1 MSDTFC
7 ILPWIHLQTKPD
19 GQIKPC
25 CRFDFKHNDYKVNDK
40 EYKFDEFNIDKNY
53 SLLDALN
60 SKEWEEI
67 RTAMLSGEKVAGC
80 KKCYQEEE
88 FDYNNIYK
96 NSRKKVVSMR
106 AKVNRSWNRENDH
119 DLAQRKLKYLE
130 VALGNYCNLKCR
142 TCNGSLSTTWYD
154 DDNKLEPY
162 YKDRKKHKSIVNVVK
177 EWTVEEFS
185 NIEEIKF
192 TGGEPMLHPN
202 FIKILDLILSTG
214 REDLI
219 KLDIFTNASWVPTDK
234 ILDRL
239 KQFNKVVIN
248 LSVDGIGIVNDYI
261 RAPSEWNTVDT
272 SVKKWLGIEQEFQA
286 TFIVKWLPCIN
297 LYNVWQFS
305 DMLDWW
311 FDVKY
316 KGILDPSKILD
327 IIDSLVVTTVHS
339 PEYLAASNY
348 PEKEELKAKLI
359 THKRNLI
366 AKLREPLTDKDEKWM
381 IEVYVERI
389 YNKVMSMLHKD
400 VNRDDLKMFAEYTA
414 DLDAM
419 RNQDIRKD
427 IPELWDKI
435 KDLVEYKGRI
445 NE

>member
-1 MSDTFC
+1 
-7 ILPWIHLQTKPD
+7 
-19 GQIKPC
+19 
-25 CRFDFKHNDYKVNDK
+25 
-40 EYKFDEFNIDKNY
+40 
-53 SLLDALN
+53 
-60 SKEWEEI
+60 
-67 RTAMLSGEKVAGC
+67 
-80 KKCYQEEE
+80 
-88 FDYNNIYK
+88 
-96 NSRKKVVSMR
+96 MR
-106 AKVNRSWNRENDH
+106 AKVNRSWNRENDY
-119 DLAQRKLKYLE
+119 DLEQRKLKYLE
-130 VALGNYCNLKCR
+130 IALGNYCNLKCR
-142 TCNGSLSTTWYD
+142 TCSGLLSTTWYD
-154 DDNKLEPY
+154 DDNSLAPY

-177 EWTVEEFS
+177 DWTVEEFS
-185 NIEEIKF
+185 DIEEIKF

-214 REDLI
+214 REGLI

-261 RAPSEWNTVDT
+261 RAPSEWNTVDA
-272 SVKKWLGIEQEFQA
+272 SVRKWLEIEQECQD

-297 LYNVWQFS
+297 LYNIWQFG

-311 FDVKY
+311 FEVKY
-316 KGILDPSKILD
+316 KGTLDPTKILD

-359 THKRNLI
+359 AHKRNLI
-366 AKLREPLTDKDEKWM
+366 ATLRETLTGEDEKWM

-389 YNKVMSMLHKD
+389 YNKVMSMLHKN
-400 VNRDDLKMFAEYTA
+400 VNSEDLKTFAEYTA